1 MLRNW
6 KRTEMTRENQ
16 CNLCKIRSTRSLAC
30 AVRKRGRRCAWL
42 RKDVW
47 ARAAYVVSWPSHEAK
62 CLIDEA
68 W

>member
-1 MLRNW
+1 
-6 KRTEMTRENQ
+6 MTRENQ

-62 CLIDEA
+62 GR
-68 W
+68 